1 MVTIHL
7 LKILT
12 LAVIDHTK
20 CSDNAWSFQNLTR
33 VLPINYYYDT
43 NSTSSLTKSTFTF
56 KNILFFQNSFTQTN
70 LVLRENIPLCK
81 IFSVQELIYMPSIQI
96 TIPQW
101 NSFYVWNEPWN
112 EWMLRITKP
121 ISHLN
126 ASLLFKASEA
136 TLSPF

>member
-20 CSDNAWSFQNLTR
+20 CSDNAWLFQNLTR

-43 NSTSSLTKSTFTF
+43 NNTSSLTKSTFISRTF
-56 KNILFFQNSFTQTN
+56 FFFKT
-70 LVLRENIPLCK
+70 VLLKPIWSRENIPVCK